1 MRKLGKIAIVG
12 VAVGA
17 GVYLAQK
24 CMPKM
29 SVFFAHEDDDD
40 MDDNAETEDV
50 KEDKKEDTK
59 EDDCEGCLCSVH
71 AIPLSEAPADVRAII
86 HAIDGA
92 LRQCH
97 AGADKAESAVD
108 TNADDEDLNVE
119 DYGLTDED
127 FDDLNVEDYGL
138 TDEDFEDLDMLYESD
153 DFEQPD
159 GKFEEPYF
167 TV

>member
-1 MRKLGKIAIVG
+1 MTKLGKIAIVG
-12 VAVGA
+12 AAVGA

-40 MDDNAETEDV
+40 MDEADETEDV
-50 KEDKKEDTK
+50 KDDEKEDAC
-59 EDDCEGCLCSVH
+59 DGCDGHLCEIH
-71 AIPLSEAPADVRAII
+71 AIPLSEAPADVRAVV
-86 HAIDGA
+86 HAIDDA
-92 LRQCH
+92 LRQYH
-97 AGADKAESAVD
+97 AHADADAEDAESAAD
-108 TNADDEDLNVE
+108 TDDDE
-119 DYGLTDED
+119 
-127 FDDLNVEDYGL
+127 DLNVEDYGL
-138 TDEDFEDLDMLYESD
+138 TDEDFEDLDMLFESD

>member
-1 MRKLGKIAIVG
+1 MTKLGKIAIVG
-12 VAVGA
+12 AAVGA

-40 MDDNAETEDV
+40 MDEVNETEDV
-50 KEDKKEDTK
+50 KDDEKEDAC
-59 EDDCEGCLCSVH
+59 DGCDGHLCEIH
-71 AIPLSEAPADVRAII
+71 AIPLSEAPADVRAVV
-86 HAIDGA
+86 HAIDDA
-92 LRQCH
+92 LRQYH
-97 AGADKAESAVD
+97 AHADAEDAESAAD
-108 TNADDEDLNVE
+108 TDDDE
-119 DYGLTDED
+119 
-127 FDDLNVEDYGL
+127 DLNVEDYGL
-138 TDEDFEDLDMLYESD
+138 TDEDFEDLDMLFESD

>member
-12 VAVGA
+12 AAVGA
-17 GVYLAQK
+17 GVYLVQK

-40 MDDNAETEDV
+40 MDEDAGTEDV
-50 KEDKKEDTK
+50 KEDEKQDTK
-59 EDDCEGCLCSVH
+59 EDNCDGCEGCLCEVH
-71 AIPLSEAPADVRAII
+71 AIPLSEAPADVRAVIQ
-86 HAIDGA
+86 AIDGA
-92 LRQCH
+92 LRKCH
-97 AGADKAESAVD
+97 ADAESAAD
-108 TNADDEDLNVE
+108 TDADANANADDEDLHVE

-127 FDDLNVEDYGL
+127 FD
-138 TDEDFEDLDMLYESD
+138 MLFESD

>member
-12 VAVGA
+12 AAVGA
-17 GVYLAQK
+17 GVYLVQK

-40 MDDNAETEDV
+40 MDEDAGTEDE
-50 KEDKKEDTK
+50 KEDAEDK
-59 EDDCEGCLCSVH
+59 AEKDACGCCDGCDGCLCEVH
-71 AIPLSEAPADVRAII
+71 AIPLSEAPADVRAVIQ
-86 HAIDGA
+86 AIDGA
-92 LRQCH
+92 LRKCH
-97 AGADKAESAVD
+97 ADAESATD
-108 TNADDEDLNVE
+108 TDADESTEDEDLNVE

-127 FDDLNVEDYGL
+127 FD
-138 TDEDFEDLDMLYESD
+138 MLFESD
-153 DFEQPD
+153 NFEQPD

>member
-1 MRKLGKIAIVG
+1 MTKLGKIAIVG
-12 VAVGA
+12 AAVGA

-40 MDDNAETEDV
+40 MDEADETEDV
-50 KEDKKEDTK
+50 KDDEKEDAC
-59 EDDCEGCLCSVH
+59 DGCDGHLCEIH
-71 AIPLSEAPADVRAII
+71 AIPLSEAPADVRAVV
-86 HAIDGA
+86 HAIDDA
-92 LRQCH
+92 LRQYH
-97 AGADKAESAVD
+97 AHAEDAESAAD
-108 TNADDEDLNVE
+108 TDDDE
-119 DYGLTDED
+119 
-127 FDDLNVEDYGL
+127 DLNVEDYGL
-138 TDEDFEDLDMLYESD
+138 TDEDFEDLDMLFESD

>member
-1 MRKLGKIAIVG
+1 MTKLGKIAIVG
-12 VAVGA
+12 AAVGA

-40 MDDNAETEDV
+40 MDEDAGTEDV
-50 KEDKKEDTK
+50 KEDEKEDAK
-59 EDDCEGCLCSVH
+59 ENVCDGCDGCLCEVH
-71 AIPLSEAPADVRAII
+71 AIPLSEAPADVRAVIQ
-86 HAIDGA
+86 AIDGA
-92 LRQCH
+92 LRKCH
-97 AGADKAESAVD
+97 ADAKDTESVADTDADA
-108 TNADDEDLNVE
+108 NADDEDLNVE

-127 FDDLNVEDYGL
+127 FGML
-138 TDEDFEDLDMLYESD
+138 FESE
-153 DFEQPD
+153 DFEQPN

>member
-1 MRKLGKIAIVG
+1 MTKLGKIAIVG
-12 VAVGA
+12 AAVGA

-40 MDDNAETEDV
+40 TDVADETEDV
-50 KEDKKEDTK
+50 KEDVENTEKDAC
-59 EDDCEGCLCSVH
+59 DGCDGHLCEIH
-71 AIPLSEAPADVRAII
+71 AIPLSEAPADVRAVV
-86 HAIDGA
+86 HAIDDA
-92 LRQCH
+92 LRQYHVH
-97 AGADKAESAVD
+97 ADAEDAESAAD
-108 TNADDEDLNVE
+108 TNDDK
-119 DYGLTDED
+119 
-127 FDDLNVEDYGL
+127 DLNVEDYGL
-138 TDEDFEDLDMLYESD
+138 TDEDFEDLDMLFESD

>member
-1 MRKLGKIAIVG
+1 MTKLGKIAIVG
-12 VAVGA
+12 AAVGA

-40 MDDNAETEDV
+40 IDVADEKEDA
-50 KEDKKEDTK
+50 KEDKKEDSF
-59 EDDCEGCLCSVH
+59 DGCDGCDGHLCEIH
-71 AIPLSEAPADVRAII
+71 AIPLSEAPEDVRAVIQ
-86 HAIDGA
+86 AIDGA
-92 LRQCH
+92 LRKCH
-97 AGADKAESAVD
+97 ADADAEDAESAAD
-108 TNADDEDLNVE
+108 TDDDE
-119 DYGLTDED
+119 
-127 FDDLNVEDYGL
+127 DLNVEDYGL
-138 TDEDFEDLDMLYESD
+138 TDEDFEDLDMLFESD

>member
-1 MRKLGKIAIVG
+1 MTKLGKIAIVG
-12 VAVGA
+12 AAVGA

-40 MDDNAETEDV
+40 MDEADETEDV
-50 KEDKKEDTK
+50 KDDEKEDAC
-59 EDDCEGCLCSVH
+59 DGCDGHLCEIH
-71 AIPLSEAPADVRAII
+71 AIPLSEAPADVRAVV
-86 HAIDGA
+86 HAIDDA
-92 LRQCH
+92 LRQYH
-97 AGADKAESAVD
+97 AHADAEDAESAAD
-108 TNADDEDLNVE
+108 TDDDEDLNVE
-119 DYGLTDED
+119 D
-127 FDDLNVEDYGL
+127 FGL
-138 TDEDFEDLDMLYESD
+138 TDEDFEDLDMLFESD

>member
-1 MRKLGKIAIVG
+1 MTKLGKIAIVG
-12 VAVGA
+12 AAVGA

-40 MDDNAETEDV
+40 MDEADETEDV
-50 KEDKKEDTK
+50 KDDEKEDAC
-59 EDDCEGCLCSVH
+59 DGCDGHLCEIH
-71 AIPLSEAPADVRAII
+71 AIPLSEAPADVRVVV
-86 HAIDGA
+86 HAIDDA
-92 LRQCH
+92 LRQYH
-97 AGADKAESAVD
+97 AHADAEDAESAAD
-108 TNADDEDLNVE
+108 ADD
-119 DYGLTDED
+119 DE
-127 FDDLNVEDYGL
+127 DLNVEDYGL
-138 TDEDFEDLDMLYESD
+138 TDEDFEDLDMLFESD

>member
-1 MRKLGKIAIVG
+1 MTKLGKIAIVG
-12 VAVGA
+12 AAVGA

-40 MDDNAETEDV
+40 MDEADETEDV
-50 KEDKKEDTK
+50 KDDEKEDAC
-59 EDDCEGCLCSVH
+59 DGCYGHLCEIH
-71 AIPLSEAPADVRAII
+71 AIPLSEAPADVRAVV
-86 HAIDGA
+86 HAIDDA
-92 LRQCH
+92 LRQYH
-97 AGADKAESAVD
+97 AHADAEDAESAAD
-108 TNADDEDLNVE
+108 TDDDE
-119 DYGLTDED
+119 
-127 FDDLNVEDYGL
+127 DLNVEDYGL
-138 TDEDFEDLDMLYESD
+138 TDEDFEDLDMLFESD

>member
-12 VAVGA
+12 AAVGA

-40 MDDNAETEDV
+40 MNEDAGTEDV
-50 KEDKKEDTK
+50 KEDEKEDAK
-59 EDDCEGCLCSVH
+59 EDNCDGCEGCDGCLCEVH
-71 AIPLSEAPADVRAII
+71 AIPLSEAPADVRAVIQ
-86 HAIDGA
+86 AIDGA
-92 LRQCH
+92 LRKCH
-97 AGADKAESAVD
+97 ADAENAESAVD
-108 TNADDEDLNVE
+108 TDADANADDEDLHVE

-127 FDDLNVEDYGL
+127 FD
-138 TDEDFEDLDMLYESD
+138 MLFESD

>member
-1 MRKLGKIAIVG
+1 MTKLGKIAIVG
-12 VAVGA
+12 AAVGA

-40 MDDNAETEDV
+40 TDV
-50 KEDKKEDTK
+50 ADEKEDAK
-59 EDDCEGCLCSVH
+59 EDDCDCCDGCDGHLCEIH
-71 AIPLSEAPADVRAII
+71 AIPLSEAPADVRAVV
-86 HAIDGA
+86 HAIDDA

-97 AGADKAESAVD
+97 ADAE
-108 TNADDEDLNVE
+108 NADENDEDLNVE

-127 FDDLNVEDYGL
+127 FEN
-138 TDEDFEDLDMLYESD
+138 LDMLFESD
-153 DFEQPD
+153 DFEQPN
-159 GKFEEPYF
+159 GQFEEPYF